1 MAVACEVRMR
11 ASTHTPPQ
19 NGLVGSRAEAART
32 PSITDTRRLTED
44 LDRRPVARP
53 MNTLDA

>member
-19 NGLVGSRAEAART
+19 NGLVGCRADAAST
-32 PSITDTRRLTED
+32 SSITDTRRLTDE
-44 LDRRPVARP
+44 LDRGPAARP